1 MTWPAEESLAPY
13 GVDPVFKLGTNLY
26 NPDLDN
32 TNSLVTFY
40 NCSELTFNATYNVR
54 DPDSLVRA
62 KRRSLA

>member
-1 MTWPAEESLAPY
+1 MTCSAELSLAPY
-13 GVDPVFKLGTNLY
+13 GVDPVFKLGTELY

-62 KRRSLA
+62 NLQLLA